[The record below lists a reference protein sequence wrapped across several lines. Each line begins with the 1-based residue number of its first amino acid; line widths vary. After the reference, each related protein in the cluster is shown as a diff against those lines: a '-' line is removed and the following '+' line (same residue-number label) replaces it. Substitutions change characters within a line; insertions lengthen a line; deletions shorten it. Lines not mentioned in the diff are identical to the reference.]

1 MTSRIH
7 AFEAIENFRDY
18 GDYASRHGGRVA
30 KGRLFRSA
38 HHATATDGDLTAMG
52 ALGLGVLVD
61 LRRPQERETLPSRRH
76 TGFAARVI
84 QCDVG
89 EHAEAPHLAFLRKT
103 DLSTESVRDF
113 YLDYYD
119 NAPFEARHRTLF
131 AQYFEALAEGGG
143 PVLIH
148 CTAGKDRTGLLAA
161 LTHHVLGVDEADMVE
176 DYLLTNQATRV
187 DDRLATMAAH
197 LAEATGKIPSELAVR
212 AFLGVD
218 AAFLETG
225 LAAMRRE
232 NGSLDGYLD
241 AIGVDEAQR
250 DKVREALL
258 A

>member
-1 MTSRIH
+1 MSSRIH
-7 AFEAIENFRDY
+7 AFTAIENFRDY

-30 KGRLFRSA
+30 TGRLFRSA
-38 HHATATDGDLTAMG
+38 HHAMATDDDLALMG
-52 ALGLGVLVD
+52 ALGLAVLVD
-61 LRRPQERETLPSRRH
+61 LRRPQEREGLPSRRH
-76 TGFAARVI
+76 QDFAARII

-103 DLSTESVRDF
+103 DLSTDSVRDF

-131 AQYFEALAEGGG
+131 AQYFEALAENDG

-161 LTHHVLGVDEADMVE
+161 LTHHVLGVDEADMMA
-176 DYLLTNQATRV
+176 DYLLTNEATRV
-187 DDRLATMAAH
+187 DSRLDGIMQH
-197 LAEATGKIPSELAVR
+197 LAEATGKTPSEAAAR

-218 AAFLETG
+218 AAFLDSG
-225 LAAMRRE
+225 LAAIRRE

-250 DKVREALL
+250 DKVRQRLL
-258 A
+258 G

>member
-30 KGRLFRSA
+30 NGRLFRSA
-38 HHATATDGDLTAMG
+38 HHAMATETDLASMG

-76 TGFAARVI
+76 SNFAARVI

-103 DLSTESVRDF
+103 DLSTDSVRDF

-119 NAPFEARHRTLF
+119 HAPFEARHRTLF
-131 AQYFEALAEGGG
+131 AQYFEALAESGG

-161 LTHHVLGVDEADMVE
+161 LTHHVLGVDESDMLT
-176 DYLLTNQATRV
+176 DYLLTNEATRMEE
-187 DDRLATMAAH
+187 RLEGIMQH
-197 LAEATGKIPSELAVR
+197 LAEATGKTPSETAAR

-218 AAFLETG
+218 EAFLAAG
-225 LAAMRRE
+225 LGAMRRE
-232 NGSLDGYLD
+232 HGTLDGYLD

-250 DKVREALL
+250 DKVRRHLL
-258 A
+258 G

>member
-30 KGRLFRSA
+30 TGRLFRSA
-38 HHATATDGDLTAMG
+38 HHAMATEADLAAMQ
-52 ALGLGVLVD
+52 ALGLAVLVD
-61 LRRPQERETLPSRRH
+61 LRRPQEREGLPSRRH
-76 TGFAARVI
+76 AGFAAAVV

-103 DLSTESVRDF
+103 DLSTDSVRDF

-131 AQYFEALAEGGG
+131 AQYFEALANHGG

-161 LTHHVLGVDEADMVE
+161 LTHHVLGVNEADMVA
-176 DYLLTNQATRV
+176 DYLLTNEATRME
-187 DDRLATMAAH
+187 DRLDGIMQH
-197 LAEATGKIPSELAVR
+197 LAEATGKTPSEAAAR

-218 AAFLETG
+218 ETFLAAG

-232 NGSLDGYLD
+232 HGSLDGYLD

-250 DKVREALL
+250 DQVREKLL